1 MALFTDGPINDAAD
15 LQRYEGDILN
25 VATVESIDLGAKLR
39 LAQQDLGNE
48 LVLFLLRRWSFLDAG
63 RDTALGFRRA
73 RELNDVVVS
82 EPMRQWH
89 VHKTLAMIYQDAYN
103 NQLNERYQGKW
114 KEYEQL
120 AKASKSTYFQI
131 GVGLVADP
139 VPRGP
144 LPALTSVTGPGTGA
158 TYYVAGTWVN
168 AAGQEGAPSELAEI
182 TTTDGQQLT
191 AAVGSAPPNVTG
203 WNVYVGV
210 SPTTASLQNQSPLTA
225 GSVWTMT
232 SGPNQGPGLPPGQR
246 PSWFVVD
253 HRMIERG

>member
-25 VATVESIDLGAKLR
+25 VATEESIDLGAKLR
-39 LAQQDLGNE
+39 IAQQDLGND
-48 LVLFLLRRWSFLDAG
+48 LVLFLLRRWSFLDTG
-63 RDTALGFRRA
+63 RDPGPGFRRA

-82 EPMRQWH
+82 EPMLQWH
-89 VHKTLAMIYQDAYN
+89 VYKTLAMIYQDAYN

-139 VPRGP
+139 VPKGP
-144 LPALTSVTGPGTGA
+144 LPTLTSVTGAGTGG

-168 AAGQEGAPSELAEI
+168 AADQEGIPSEFAEI

-191 AAVGSAPPNVTG
+191 AAVGSAPPHVTG
-203 WNVYVGV
+203 WNVYVGG
-210 SPTTASLQNQSPLTA
+210 SPTTAMLQNQSPLMA
-225 GSVWTMT
+225 GSAWTMT
-232 SGPNQGPGLPPGQR
+232 SGLGPGPGLPTGQR

>member
-1 MALFTDGPINDAAD
+1 MALFTDGPINDAGD

-25 VATVESIDLGAKLR
+25 VAAAEHIDLGAKLR

-48 LVLFLLRRWSFLDAG
+48 LVLFLLRRSSSLDAG
-63 RDTALGFRRA
+63 RDTGLGFRRA
-73 RELNDVVVS
+73 QELCDVVVS

-131 GVGLVADP
+131 GVGLAADP
-139 VPRGP
+139 VPKGP

-168 AAGQEGAPSELAEI
+168 AGDQEGTPSEFAEI

-191 AAVGSAPPNVTG
+191 ATVGSAPPNVTG
-203 WNVYVGV
+203 WNVYVGL
-210 SPTTASLQNQSPLTA
+210 SPTTVTLQNQSPLA
-225 GSVWTMT
+225 PGSEWIMT
-232 SGPNQGPGLPPGQR
+232 SGPNPGAGLPGGQK

-253 HRMIERG
+253 HRTIERG

>member
-1 MALFTDGPINDAAD
+1 MALFTDGPINDAGD
-15 LQRYEGDILN
+15 LQGYEGDILN
-25 VATVESIDLGAKLR
+25 VATEESINLGAKLR

-48 LVLFLLRRWSFLDAG
+48 LVLFLLRRSSFLNTG

-120 AKASKSTYFQI
+120 ATASKSTYFQI
-131 GVGLVADP
+131 GVGLVASP
-139 VPRGP
+139 VPKGP
-144 LPALTSVTGPGTGA
+144 LLALASVTGAGTGG

-168 AAGQEGAPSELAEI
+168 AAGQEGIPSEFAEI
-182 TTTDGQQLT
+182 TTSDGQKLT
-191 AAVGSAPPNVTG
+191 AAVGSAPRNITG

-210 SPTTASLQNQSPLTA
+210 SPTTATLQNQSPLTV

-232 SGPNQGPGLPPGQR
+232 SGPNQGPGMPAGQM